1 MAKIQGHRKT
11 SVSRLKDLESD
22 RHAFFLSQ
30 KLASHPSAI
39 REVDAPL
46 VRRSSPHLALVKLLA
61 EIAVASYLEKS
72 NPSSAANNQLEVK
85 NGD

>member
-1 MAKIQGHRKT
+1 M
-11 SVSRLKDLESD
+11 
-22 RHAFFLSQ
+22 
-30 KLASHPSAI
+30 
-39 REVDAPL
+39 
-46 VRRSSPHLALVKLLA
+46 RRSSPHLALVKLLA